1 MPGGGAY
8 DTVTSETWRSSAL
21 AQRIAQALIDQCG
34 FARSWIGRSWSAVR
48 TGLDLVDDRDPGAL
62 TSRVPDRV
70 VGVDGAPEIEDPEQQ
85 QDEDRED
92 QGELDEALA
101 SLPGGG
107 DATDHGPTVMT
118 AVAHSCKDPFG

>member
-1 MPGGGAY
+1 M
-8 DTVTSETWRSSAL
+8 D
-21 AQRIAQALIDQCG
+21 
-34 FARSWIGRSWSAVR
+34 AVR
-48 TGLDLVDDRDPGAL
+48 TRLDLVDDRDPRAL

-85 QDEDRED
+85 QDEDRKD

-107 DATDHGPTVMT
+107 
-118 AVAHSCKDPFG
+118 